1 MLMASDIKSIS
12 GYGIQKQLSDGSRKI
27 MSIVEGIDYIDGKIQ
42 FNTLYRFQKNQRI
55 YG

>member
-1 MLMASDIKSIS
+1 MLNASDIKSIS

-27 MSIVEGIDYIDGKIQ
+27 MSIVEGIDYVDGKIQ
-42 FNTLYRFQKNQRI
+42 FNTLYRFRNQRI